1 MNLNRGRALTSIP
14 GPSVIPDRVLA
25 AMNIAMPNIYEGA
38 LVDTSESV
46 FADLPK
52 VARTAGRVFIAIAN
66 GHGAWE
72 MALTNTLSR
81 GAKVLVLESGR
92 FAIGWGEQ
100 ARVLGCDVE
109 VLKARPRGPVDPAA
123 VEARLREDKNHEI
136 RAVLVVQ
143 IDTASGVWNDIAAIR
158 RAIDAAGHPAL
169 YMVDTIAS
177 LGCVPY
183 EMDEWGVDV
192 TVGGSQKGL
201 MVPPGL
207 GIVWASAKA
216 LSAHAQSELRTPY
229 WDWTARMAEGA
240 HYVRYCGTAPVQ
252 HIHAMRE
259 ALDMIFDEGLENIWA
274 RHRVFARAVRAA
286 VEAWSGEG
294 GLEFNIVEPAH
305 RSDAVTTVLT
315 GRIHGETLRGICET
329 QAGLT
334 LGIGLGEFS
343 DRAFRIGH
351 MGHLNPPMVL
361 GTLGTIEAGLHAM
374 GARVGGSGVA
384 AAARVIADALAE
396 ATEAPQAAPALA
408 SAGL

>member
-25 AMNIAMPNIYEGA
+25 AMHVAMPNIYEGA
-38 LVDTSESV
+38 LVEKSESV
-46 FADLPK
+46 FRDLPK
-52 VARTAGRVFIAIAN
+52 VARTKARVFIGISN

-72 MALTNTLSR
+72 MALTNTLRR
-81 GAKVLVLESGR
+81 GDKVLVLESGR
-92 FAIGWGEQ
+92 FALGWGEQ
-100 ARVLGCDVE
+100 AKMLGCEVE
-109 VLKARPRGPVDPAA
+109 VLHARPRGPVDPAA
-123 VEARLREDKNHEI
+123 VEKRLREDRDHEI

-158 RAIDAAGHPAL
+158 GAIDAAGHPAL

-207 GIVWASAKA
+207 GLVWANEHA
-216 LSAHAQSELRTPY
+216 LAAHRTSDLRTPY

-240 HYVRYCGTAPVQ
+240 HYLRYCGTAPIQ

-259 ALDMIFDEGLENIWA
+259 ALDMIFDEGLENVWA
-274 RHRVFARAVRAA
+274 RHRVFAGAVRAA
-286 VEAWSGEG
+286 VDAWSVEG
-294 GLEFNIVEPAH
+294 GLEFNILDSRH
-305 RSDAVTTVLT
+305 RSDSTTTILT
-315 GRIHGETLRGICET
+315 GRIDGEALRRTCDD
-329 QAGLT
+329 QCGLT
-334 LGIGLGEFS
+334 LGVGLGDFA

-351 MGHLNPPMVL
+351 MGHTNPPMVL
-361 GTLGTIEAGLHAM
+361 GTLATVEAGLVAM
-374 GARVGGSGVA
+374 GARIGGSGVA
-384 AAARVIADALAE
+384 AAAEVVAE
-396 ATEAPQAAPALA
+396 ALSGRSERAGQAPALA
-408 SAGL
+408 ATGS